1 MVLGFIGQKYA
12 FALWFI
18 LGLMYPFSCV
28 LWAIFWSFSLL
39 FFVR

>member
-1 MVLGFIGQKYA
+1 MKQIYGKIMTLQIVKQENKKR
-12 FALWFI
+12 
-18 LGLMYPFSCV
+18 V